1 MSTLPPNPFDLS
13 GHHVL
18 VTGASSGLGAH
29 FAGVL
34 AQHGAR
40 VSLAARRKDR
50 LEALADRLGKE
61 GAEVTALAM
70 DVTSADSVR
79 EAFDRAEDAFGTVNL
94 VSNNAGVA
102 DARLALEIDEQG
114 WQQVMSTNVDGV
126 WRVAMETA
134 RRLIAAEQPG
144 SIVNTAS
151 ILGLRPAISQSSYA
165 TSKAA
170 VVQLTKNLAL
180 EWSRKGIR
188 VNALCPGYFI
198 TEMNR
203 DFLTSDRGKAYLAT
217 TPAQRAGELPELDAA
232 LLLLL
237 SDAGRFINGVALPI
251 DGAHS
256 LGNM

>member
-134 RRLIAAEQPG
+134 RRLIDRPG
-144 SIVNTAS
+144 GPANDGGLAR
-151 ILGLRPAISQSSYA
+151 LGEGHESRWRQGPRCRPA
-165 TSKAA
+165 
-170 VVQLTKNLAL
+170 
-180 EWSRKGIR
+180 
-188 VNALCPGYFI
+188 
-198 TEMNR
+198 
-203 DFLTSDRGKAYLAT
+203 RG
-217 TPAQRAGELPELDAA
+217 LP
-232 LLLLL
+232 
-237 SDAGRFINGVALPI
+237 
-251 DGAHS
+251 
-256 LGNM
+256 